1 MLKGEG
7 RGRCYTLRTA
17 PIIMTF
23 TRLHLSLLSVLAAA
37 AGPAR
42 ALDDG
47 AVVAVSSR
55 ASADYV
61 RAQLPGGKFQT
72 ETYAFGKGG
81 VWGGTA
87 QDDTIDK
94 VAFMDVAKTVAVPLA
109 GRSYLPSSDPKATK
123 ILVMVYW
130 GTTHSPVHS
139 LNSAAGQNLQVASA
153 EAMAANHAQI
163 VRNNPND
170 ACAPLTPLNS
180 SASSYTLQT
189 PEQVDL
195 DNAMTGAMAAVAA
208 EDRSRDQLDAQNAS
222 MLGYETLWDKAD
234 GYRGT
239 PLEFRRKELVNELE
253 DERYF
258 VVLMAY
264 DFQMMWKQ
272 KKAKLLWETRYSIR
286 ARGNDFSKALAA
298 MTEHASQYFG
308 RNSGGLLRERLP
320 EGRVEIGNEKVLAY
334 GTQ

>member
-1 MLKGEG
+1 MN
-7 RGRCYTLRTA
+7 TTPLRIGILA
-17 PIIMTF
+17 AC
-23 TRLHLSLLSVLAAA
+23 SALAAA
-37 AGPAR
+37 PRAAR
-42 ALDDG
+42 AQNDG
-47 AVVAVSSR
+47 AVIAVSSR
-55 ASADYV
+55 ASGDYV
-61 RAQLPGGKFQT
+61 RAQLPSGKFQT

-87 QDDTIDK
+87 KDDTIDK
-94 VAFMDVAKTVAVPLA
+94 VGFMDVARTVAVPLA
-109 GRSYLPSSDPKATK
+109 GRSYVPSNDPKATK

-139 LNSAAGQNLQVASA
+139 LNSAAGQNLQVAA
-153 EAMAANHAQI
+153 AAAMAANHAQI
-163 VRNNPND
+163 IRPNPAD
-170 ACAPLTPLNS
+170 SCAPQTMIS
-180 SASSYTLQT
+180 VSSSYSLQT

-234 GYRGT
+234 GYKGT

-264 DFQMMWKQ
+264 DFQMMWKD

-286 ARGNDFSKALAA
+286 ARGNDFSRSLEA
-298 MTEHASQYFG
+298 MTQNASQYFG

-320 EGRVEIGNEKVLAY
+320 DGRVEIGTEKVLAY
-334 GTQ
+334 GKQ